1 MKTLIACC
9 GIDCATCDART
20 ATLNNDNAL
29 REQTAA
35 KWKEMYNSADITAET
50 INCTGCRA
58 DGVKFAH
65 CFECEIRKCVKSKG
79 YNTCGECALLDS
91 CEIVGALLKYV
102 PEGRAN
108 LLALND
114 MSA

>member
-1 MKTLIACC
+1 MKNLIACC
-9 GIDCATCDART
+9 GIDCA
-20 ATLNNDNAL
+20 
-29 REQTAA
+29 
-35 KWKEMYNSADITAET
+35 
-50 INCTGCRA
+50 
-58 DGVKFAH
+58 
-65 CFECEIRKCVKSKG
+65 
-79 YNTCGECALLDS
+79 LLDT